1 MKERRKLERFHFEV
15 PARIEGSIS
24 GQGDQDCDLSTS
36 NICAGGAFFR
46 TSDPLPKGTKVKMN
60 LVLPLDR
67 IRELVGH
74 DRVNVRVEG
83 TVLRSG
89 PSGMAVS
96 FNEDYQILPLQ
107 NRLD

>member
-1 MKERRKLERFHFEV
+1 MKERRKLERFDFEV
-15 PARIEGSIS
+15 PARIEGPIS
-24 GQGDQDCDLSTS
+24 GQETETCDLSTS

-46 TSDPLPKGTKVKMN
+46 TSVPLPQGTKVKMN

-96 FNEDYQILPLQ
+96 FSEDYQILPLQ
-107 NRLD
+107 DRLD

>member
-1 MKERRKLERFHFEV
+1 MKERRKLERFDFEV
-15 PARIEGSIS
+15 PARIEGLIS
-24 GQGDQDCDLSTS
+24 EQGNESCDLSTS

-46 TSDPLPKGTKVKMN
+46 TSDPLPQGTKVKMN

-74 DRVNVRVEG
+74 DRVNVKVEG

-89 PSGMAVS
+89 PSGMAVA
-96 FNEDYQILPLQ
+96 FNQDYQILPLQ

>member
-1 MKERRKLERFHFEV
+1 MKERRKLERFDFEV
-15 PARIEGSIS
+15 PARIEGHIS
-24 GQGDQDCDLSTS
+24 GQGDEVCDLSTS

-46 TSDPLPKGTKVKMN
+46 TTDPLPQGTKIRMN

-67 IRELVGH
+67 IQELVGH

-89 PSGMAVS
+89 SSGMAVS
-96 FNEDYQILPLQ
+96 FSEDYQILPLQ

>member
-1 MKERRKLERFHFEV
+1 MKERRKLERFDFEV
-15 PARIEGSIS
+15 PTRIEGFNS
-24 GQGDQDCDLSTS
+24 GQGDDTCVLSTS

-46 TSDPLPKGTKVKMN
+46 TSDPLPQGTKVKMN
-60 LVLPLDR
+60 LALPLDR

-74 DRVNVRVEG
+74 DRVNVRVEA

-89 PSGMAVS
+89 PSGMAVAFS
-96 FNEDYQILPLQ
+96 RDYQILPPQ

>member
-1 MKERRKLERFHFEV
+1 MKEKRKLERFDFEV
-15 PARIEGSIS
+15 PARIEGIIS
-24 GQGDQDCDLSTS
+24 GEENEVCDLSTS

-46 TSDPLPKGTKVKMN
+46 TTDPLPQGTKVKMN

-67 IRELVGH
+67 IQELVGH

-89 PSGMAVS
+89 AAGMAVS
-96 FNEDYQILPLQ
+96 FSEDYQILPLQ
-107 NRLD
+107 KPSE

>member
-1 MKERRKLERFHFEV
+1 MKERRKLERFDFEV

-24 GQGDQDCDLSTS
+24 GQEDETCDLSTS
-36 NICAGGAFFR
+36 NICAGGAFFH
-46 TSDPLPKGTKVKMN
+46 TTDPLPQGTKVKMN

-96 FNEDYQILPLQ
+96 FSEDYQILPLQ
-107 NRLD
+107 NPLE

>member
-1 MKERRKLERFHFEV
+1 MKERRKLERFEFEV
-15 PARIEGSIS
+15 PARIEGFVS
-24 GQGDQDCDLSTS
+24 GQRNEVCDLSTS

-46 TSDPLPKGTKVKMN
+46 TTDPLPQGTKVKMN

-67 IRELVGH
+67 IQELVGH
-74 DRVNVRVEG
+74 NRVNVRVEG

-89 PSGMAVS
+89 STGMAVS
-96 FNEDYQILPLQ
+96 FSEDYQILPLQ